1 MKKKKNKQNLSYLN
15 YKVVYK
21 KDNIML
27 QIVILIIL
35 LYSLFIYIY
44 GFLLV

>member
-1 MKKKKNKQNLSYLN
+1 MKKKKNKQNLSSLN

-27 QIVILIIL
+27 QIVILIIK
-35 LYSLFIYIY
+35 SLFIYIY